1 MIGIV
6 SYHREPNYGTMLQA
20 YALAKAIDK
29 LGVKCEYIQYRG
41 VSKKPWLKYYLHI
54 TLAKVYHFIRPPK
67 EEFGYFQTTEFSSIY
82 KRFKDFHRYF
92 IPCSS
97 IEYCIDTIKQAN
109 ERYDCFI
116 VGSDQTWSRYMNRL
130 PSSINFLPFVEEKS
144 KKKSYAP
151 SIGSTHIDDKE
162 FLSRLI
168 KELSGFESLSC
179 REKENCEY
187 LTFLLG
193 REVKYVIDPTLLLCP
208 SDWDTISIFPEMKG
222 GYILAYI
229 LGVKKCVSDYA
240 ERLGKEKG
248 LPVYYILTRPE
259 YLSKE
264 HVLDSVG
271 PQEFIGYIKSASYI
285 VTDSFHGSIFSIN
298 YGRNFYSFAKR
309 TVALGD
315 LTYDNDR
322 IISFLNELQLTNRFK
337 KDDDYSFE
345 PDIDYNPV
353 NEKLEVLRESSWGY
367 LKKILQ

>member
-1 MIGIV
+1 MIGLV
-6 SYHREPNYGTMLQA
+6 SYHSEPNYGTMLQA
-20 YALAKAIDK
+20 YALAKAIDM
-29 LGVKCEYIQYRG
+29 LGYNCEYIQYRG
-41 VSKKPWLKYYLHI
+41 ITQKPLWKYHLHKV
-54 TLAKVYHFIRPPK
+54 LAKAYHLVRPAK
-67 EEFGYFQTTEFSSIY
+67 EEFGYFQTTEFSSIS

-97 IEYCIDTIKQAN
+97 IEYSFDTIKQAN
-109 ERYDCFI
+109 DRYDCFI

-130 PSSINFLPFVEEKS
+130 PSSINFLPFVSEKS

-151 SIGSTHIDDKE
+151 SIGSTHIDKDY
-162 FLSRLI
+162 LYRLI
-168 KELSGFESLSC
+168 KELSGFEALSC

-187 LTFLLG
+187 LTPLLG
-193 REVKYVIDPTLLLCP
+193 QKVTYVVDPTLLLRP
-208 SDWDTISIFPEMKG
+208 SDWDTISLLPELKNG
-222 GYILAYI
+222 FILAYI
-229 LGVKKCVSDYA
+229 LGVKECISDFA

-298 YGRNFYSFAKR
+298 YSRNFYSFAKR
-309 TVALGD
+309 SVALGD
-315 LTYDNDR
+315 LTNDNDR
-322 IISFLNELQLTNRFK
+322 IISFLSELQLTNRFK